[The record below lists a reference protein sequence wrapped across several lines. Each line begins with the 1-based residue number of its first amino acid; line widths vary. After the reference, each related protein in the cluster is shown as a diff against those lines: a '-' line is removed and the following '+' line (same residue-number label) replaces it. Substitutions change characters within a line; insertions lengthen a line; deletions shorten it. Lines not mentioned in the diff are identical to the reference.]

1 MTARPDPAFEGRTA
15 IIAGGGGGMGLAI
28 ANALVAAG
36 AHVAILDL
44 KERPT
49 DLASG
54 PGTATYIQGDATDE
68 TVVRAVIEEAEQATG
83 RIDHLVNTTGV
94 LWFDRDKSCLE
105 MDMDVW
111 DQVMAINLK
120 SFALT
125 ARHAVPAMKR
135 AGGGSMV
142 HIASVDAM
150 RGDGKPQDAY
160 GAAKAAVVRLSNSL
174 AVQLAGDGIRSNCI
188 LPGAVMTPMQA
199 RWDGDAA
206 AQSAVASAVPLGRI
220 GRPEDIAQA
229 ALFLLSPRA
238 GYITGVDL
246 PVDGGVLALP

>member
-1 MTARPDPAFEGRTA
+1 MTATPDPAFAGRTA
-15 IIAGGGGGMGLAI
+15 IVAGGGGGMGLAI

-36 AHVAILDL
+36 AHVAVLDL
-44 KERPT
+44 KDRPA
-49 DLASG
+49 DLATG
-54 PGTATYIQGDATDE
+54 PGTATYTQGDATDE
-68 TVVRAVIEEAEQATG
+68 TVVRVVVAAAEEATG
-83 RIDHLVNTTGV
+83 RVDHLVNTTGV
-94 LWFDRDKSCLE
+94 LWFDRDRSCLE

-111 DQVMAINLK
+111 DRVMAINLK

-125 ARHAVPAMKR
+125 ARHVVPAMKR
-135 AGGGSMV
+135 TGGGSMV

-160 GAAKAAVVRLSNSL
+160 GAAKAAVVRLSKSL
-174 AVQLAGDGIRSNCI
+174 AIQLAGDGIRSNCI

-199 RWDGDAA
+199 RWAGDAA
-206 AQSAVASAVPLGRI
+206 AQSAVAEAVPLGRI
-220 GRPEDIAQA
+220 GTATDIAEA

-238 GYITGVDL
+238 DYITGIDL